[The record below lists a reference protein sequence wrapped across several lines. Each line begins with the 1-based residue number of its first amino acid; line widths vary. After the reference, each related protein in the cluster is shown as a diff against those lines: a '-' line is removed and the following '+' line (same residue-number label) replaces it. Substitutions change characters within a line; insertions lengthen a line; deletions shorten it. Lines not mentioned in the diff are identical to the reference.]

1 MLFFHECKKVVFSI
15 TFLVLIAGVLLMTG
29 GQGVLDFSGEK
40 IEMPQPGQESYGI
53 HTKEVPEVIMPAAL
67 TSLYAE
73 FGNNT
78 YTAYPIGFYK
88 NVRLNDA
95 QQRKMADV
103 LCALTGIPAEE
114 LMKAYGEASKGGT
127 HITFEN
133 GKEMTVQDEG
143 SYKVTLPDNA
153 ASNRTALSPVT
164 LKAGISYD
172 EFKVYMQQADDLI
185 GGGSNYS
192 GIYLQSFGRVPVTYE
207 EAVESY
213 NLTKENDR
221 FTGAYA
227 RLFSDYLVI
236 VLSILPVFVAAA
248 VCLKDKRTRMSEL
261 VHTKKASSAR
271 IILTRYLAI
280 ITAVMIPSVILSY
293 LSSISTWRLYDGL
306 VLDYLSPLKYDAG
319 WILPSVMI
327 STAVGMFLTE
337 LTNTPIVIFVQGL
350 WWFIDINMGVQEIDG
365 GYSLF
370 RLAPRHN
377 TLSGTQTFIDNFG
390 NLAANRLLFTGL
402 ALVLAAA
409 TVLIYEQK
417 RRGRLNGYGK
427 IKKTLAGVANRKN
440 KSAA

>member
-29 GQGVLDFSGEK
+29 GQGVLDFSVEK

-78 YTAYPIGFYK
+78 YPAYPIGFYK

-114 LMKAYGEASKGGT
+114 LMKAYGKTSKGGK

-133 GKEMTVQDEG
+133 GKEMTVQGEG

-172 EFKVYMQQADDLI
+172 EFKAYMQQADDLI

-192 GIYLQSFGRVPVTYE
+192 GTYLRRFGRVPITYE
-207 EAVESY
+207 EAIESY
-213 NLTKENDR
+213 NLAKENDH

-236 VLSILPVFVAAA
+236 VLSILPVFVATA
-248 VCLKDKRTRMSEL
+248 VCLKDRRTRMSEL
-261 VHTKKASSAR
+261 VHSKKASSAQ

-280 ITAVMIPSVILSY
+280 ITAVMIPSLILSY

-306 VLDYLSPLKYDAG
+306 VLDYLSPLKYDVG
-319 WILPSVMI
+319 WVLPSVMI
-327 STAVGMFLTE
+327 STAIGMFLTE
-337 LTNTPIVIFVQGL
+337 LTNTPIAIFVQGL

-390 NLAANRLLFTGL
+390 NLAANRLLFTGF

-409 TVLIYEQK
+409 TVVIYEQK

-440 KSAA
+440 QSAA